1 MGAGKSKQETINV
14 IKVDVEKRF
23 DNEMKVVKIKEALAK
38 FEWADKVDSDEE
50 YRDAEGKMELL

>member
-23 DNEMKVVKIKEALAK
+23 DNEMKVVKIKEALGK
-38 FEWADKVDSDEE
+38 F
-50 YRDAEGKMELL
+50 